1 MNKFYRVILSIATF
15 CLVIGIVVCII
26 VAATGGWT
34 YFRHGFHYNW
44 DWNWHNSSNYETENI
59 NMTFDD
65 DIKSLDFTI
74 NYGDVTIKEGTKFSL
89 VAKNVPKDSFET
101 KEVSDGI
108 LKIKQHADEHTFHS
122 SFWGWGDSDGTP
134 KIEITVPKGFIA
146 KEFNLDAGVG
156 QFEIDSLKTEYTYLK
171 VGAGELKTTDFSAD
185 KIKIDGG
192 VGSIRMENTNLK
204 NIDMNSG
211 VGEVRIQGTI
221 TGENKITSGVGE
233 VRLDLDGDKDDYYVN
248 VDSDIGDVSFNN
260 EDISGS
266 IGDRSAKNSIDVDAS
281 VGETVI
287 NIN

>member
-1 MNKFYRVILSIATF
+1 M
-15 CLVIGIVVCII
+15 
-26 VAATGGWT
+26 
-34 YFRHGFHYNW
+34 
-44 DWNWHNSSNYETENI
+44 
-59 NMTFDD
+59 
-65 DIKSLDFTI
+65 
-74 NYGDVTIKEGTKFSL
+74 
-89 VAKNVPKDSFET
+89 
-101 KEVSDGI
+101 
-108 LKIKQHADEHTFHS
+108 
-122 SFWGWGDSDGTP
+122 
-134 KIEITVPKGFIA
+134 
-146 KEFNLDAGVG
+146 
-156 QFEIDSLKTEYTYLK
+156 KTEYTYLK

-204 NIDMNSG
+204 NIDMDSG

-221 TGENKITSGVGE
+221 TGENKISSGVGE

-248 VDSDIGDVSFNN
+248 VDSDIGEVSFNN